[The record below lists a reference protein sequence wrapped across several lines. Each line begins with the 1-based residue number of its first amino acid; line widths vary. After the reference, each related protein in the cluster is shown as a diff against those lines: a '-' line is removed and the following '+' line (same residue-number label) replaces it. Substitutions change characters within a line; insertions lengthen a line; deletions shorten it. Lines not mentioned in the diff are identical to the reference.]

1 MEILYFLS
9 KGCGY
14 KLVNDSKN
22 IKNKNEIVLEL
33 GGIESR
39 DCKIQVKSKPAV
51 INALNKS
58 RFFFSS
64 YNKLHI
70 VNLILFDAFPG
81 VTDAFPDASV
91 GKYSSK
97 NIFPV
102 KVFGKLLNVLSS
114 EV

>member
-1 MEILYFLS
+1 M
-9 KGCGY
+9 
-14 KLVNDSKN
+14 
-22 IKNKNEIVLEL
+22 
-33 GGIESR
+33 
-39 DCKIQVKSKPAV
+39 KSKPTV

-58 RFFFSS
+58 RYFFSS

-70 VNLILFDAFPG
+70 VNIILFDAFPG

-97 NIFPV
+97 NIVPV
-102 KVFGKLLNVLSS
+102 KVFGKLLNFLSS